1 MQHPYLTKVHLWTW
15 CFSRLW
21 SEIPCLQHRSDKRR
35 ERRGTKEQAGSVDGD
50 RRMQTDPRRAGGHNA
65 CNAENNLRGGEILR
79 VVDRQGQ
86 THWAINHY
94 EGVLIRDPNRG
105 QVGCQLGTPPTRKA
119 AIQARRGN
127 WRRARFN
134 LCKPATNSEASAIDR
149 LLARARAAL
158 ALRGRDR
165 S

>member
-1 MQHPYLTKVHLWTW
+1 M
-15 CFSRLW
+15 R
-21 SEIPCLQHRSDKRR
+21 
-35 ERRGTKEQAGSVDGD
+35 
-50 RRMQTDPRRAGGHNA
+50 TDLRRAGGHNA
-65 CNAENNLRGGEILR
+65 CNAENNLRGGDILR

-105 QVGCQLGTPPTRKA
+105 QVGCQLGTPPIRKA

-127 WRRARFN
+127 WRRARFD

-149 LLARARAAL
+149 LLARARGAL
-158 ALRGRDR
+158 ALRGPTTDPDVHLERESIVIVGDMGTVTSPRR
-165 S
+165 SVL